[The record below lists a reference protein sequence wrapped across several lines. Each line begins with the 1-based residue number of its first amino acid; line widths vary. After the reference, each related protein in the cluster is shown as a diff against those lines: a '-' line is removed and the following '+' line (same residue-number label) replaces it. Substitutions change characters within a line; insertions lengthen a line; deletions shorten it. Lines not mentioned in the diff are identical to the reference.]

1 MGISG
6 DGTFS
11 ITINAEEL
19 ARGLRPSKR
28 VPRNSKFLVECIG
41 AVGYD
46 NVLQVLDDISTDRIV
61 KSSTFPFPQLFVFT
75 NLIVVCTATTI
86 YELVSGSLVSKLTV
100 ATGVTWSA
108 IESYDYI
115 YMSNGKVAVV
125 RDAISKA
132 WSVSSTLPIAGA
144 MVNYNGQVMIG
155 APGVTQVYS
164 YTVRN
169 CTINLT
175 LSVKGIG

>member
-11 ITINAEEL
+11 VTIASEEL

-28 VPRNSKFLVECIG
+28 VPRNSKYLVECVG

-46 NVLQVLDDISTDRIV
+46 NVLQVLDDISAYRIV
-61 KSSTFPFPQLFVFT
+61 QASVFPFPQLFVFT
-75 NLIVVCTATTI
+75 NLILVCTDTTI
-86 YELVSGSLVSKLTV
+86 YELVSGSLISRLVVT
-100 ATGVTWSA
+100 AGTTWSA
-108 IESYDYI
+108 IESHDYI

-132 WSVSSTLPIAGA
+132 WSISATLLIAGA
-144 MVNYNGQVMIG
+144 MVNYNGQIMIG
-155 APGVTQVYS
+155 APGVTQALGH
-164 YTVRN
+164 
-169 CTINLT
+169 TIPRCKITLT
-175 LSVKGIG
+175 MLVLGHK